1 MKSRLPVE
9 LREELFKSAF
19 HKMYIGLQEMLFSS
33 PSIVKLLYFLHER
46 TLIQCETII
55 EQGAPLT
62 QLLYLQKGQI

>member
-19 HKMYIGLQEMLFSS
+19 HKMYIGLQDMLFNS
-33 PSIVKLLYFLHER
+33 PSIVKLLYFLRER
-46 TLIQCETII
+46 TLTKDETIL

-62 QLLYLQKGQI
+62 QLLYLQKG